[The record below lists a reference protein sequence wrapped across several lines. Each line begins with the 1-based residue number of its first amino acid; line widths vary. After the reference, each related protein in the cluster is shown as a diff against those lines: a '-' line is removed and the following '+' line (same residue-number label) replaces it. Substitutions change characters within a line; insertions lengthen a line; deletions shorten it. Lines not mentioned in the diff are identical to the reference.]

1 MDETTAAK
9 TAAGISSLTL
19 ALLGV
24 SHYALIWGFVG
35 ALAALYQ
42 HRERLGPL
50 RAICFVVLST
60 FCGAAMATWSISYLA
75 VETRPV
81 LIGLSLVAG
90 FGAQIIL
97 TAILKGLLHRVRQL
111 GGDER

>member
-9 TAAGISSLTL
+9 TAAGVSSLTL

-81 LIGLSLVAG
+81 PGGHPRGPRAP
-90 FGAQIIL
+90 GATPARGRPRARPQRGRRP
-97 TAILKGLLHRVRQL
+97 APA
-111 GGDER
+111 